1 MIDDTD
7 PLEVAWTV
15 LQEPLTRIRRA
26 AEELAASAGSETRLA
41 QEICDAVG
49 ELDHRIEA
57 AGGSRGEVPSDRAD
71 LWECLAR
78 VVAGLVPVFEARG
91 IELAM
96 GARPSAQLSVDPS
109 LVRRSVC
116 RILLGF
122 SGWMQPQRGKI
133 AVCVRFQ
140 RERAKVDILAQVP
153 NPVGLASEVEAPVR
167 LSRLALGSDWDIEA
181 EHDSGVGWA
190 QSCFWL
196 SARRQPGEAD

>member
-1 MIDDTD
+1 MIDETD
-7 PLEVAWTV
+7 PFEGVWTV

-26 AEELAASAGSETRLA
+26 AEALAASTECDTRLS
-41 QEICDAVG
+41 QEICDAVD
-49 ELDHRIEA
+49 ELEHRITA
-57 AGGSRGEVPSDRAD
+57 AGGGRGEFSSERAD

-153 NPVGLASEVEAPVR
+153 NPVGLAAGTEAPVR
-167 LSRLALGSDWDIEA
+167 LSRLALGADWDIEA

-196 SARRQPGEAD
+196 SARRPPSEDG